1 MVLSQNTK
9 HTYTYDPAISLL
21 GIYTEKRKLM
31 SIQKHNNIIC
41 DRQKLG
47 TTKMPF
53 NKVVRKK
60 EVENGYIHT
69 IRYYLAV
76 KKNGRQM

>member
-1 MVLSQNTK
+1 MNA
-9 HTYTYDPAISLL
+9 P
-21 GIYTEKRKLM
+21 
-31 SIQKHNNIIC
+31 NNIIC

-60 EVENGYIHT
+60 EVEN
-69 IRYYLAV
+69 
-76 KKNGRQM
+76 